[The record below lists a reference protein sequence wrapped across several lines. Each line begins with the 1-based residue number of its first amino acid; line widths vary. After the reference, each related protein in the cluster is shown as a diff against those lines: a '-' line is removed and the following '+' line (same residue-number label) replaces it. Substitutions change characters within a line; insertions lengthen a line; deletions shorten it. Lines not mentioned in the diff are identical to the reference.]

1 MKLSSSLIAI
11 SACIGTLTGCSAF
24 TLQTPNRFSSS
35 LGLERNGKPDFDIF
49 PEKYESVIERIDGGG
64 TIKSCKLPTWAT
76 RVQYKIESF
85 GRPVKGTVELW
96 LGPGRST
103 HTLQFDTEDG
113 IEFPIESVL
122 QFKNGHDG
130 SPVMKVS
137 TTDDYCF
144 PLKFSASVP
153 SPKRA
158 LEIAA
163 NTEKAFYAATKEEK
177 MVIQGSQTD
186 GKQGAWKYWNIPQEV
201 DSIQLIGWSV
211 DTGKYSFKVN
221 CELLQGPN
229 NVKQS
234 VLLQCG
240 GGSQP
245 YHMVLKTPGSGW
257 VVRMQN
263 KKFMEDGLI
272 QFAVL
277 PYTKKDVEAKDLA
290 AWSVNF

>member
-1 MKLSSSLIAI
+1 MDTMDLPLWYVSDLS
-11 SACIGTLTGCSAF
+11 IG
-24 TLQTPNRFSSS
+24 P
-35 LGLERNGKPDFDIF
+35 LGLTEN
-49 PEKYESVIERIDGGG
+49 S
-64 TIKSCKLPTWAT
+64 L
-76 RVQYKIESF
+76 
-85 GRPVKGTVELW
+85 L
-96 LGPGRST
+96 T
-103 HTLQFDTEDG
+103 HTFITSFIWRFGEQ
-113 IEFPIESVL
+113 
-122 QFKNGHDG
+122 
-130 SPVMKVS
+130 KVS

-153 SPKRA
+153 NPKRA
-158 LEIAA
+158 LELAA

-211 DTGKYSFKVN
+211 DTGKKSFKVN

>member
-1 MKLSSSLIAI
+1 M
-11 SACIGTLTGCSAF
+11 
-24 TLQTPNRFSSS
+24 
-35 LGLERNGKPDFDIF
+35 
-49 PEKYESVIERIDGGG
+49 
-64 TIKSCKLPTWAT
+64 
-76 RVQYKIESF
+76 
-85 GRPVKGTVELW
+85 
-96 LGPGRST
+96 
-103 HTLQFDTEDG
+103 
-113 IEFPIESVL
+113 
-122 QFKNGHDG
+122 
-130 SPVMKVS
+130 
-137 TTDDYCF
+137 
-144 PLKFSASVP
+144 KFSASVP
-153 SPKRA
+153 NPARA

-163 NTEKAFYAATKEEK
+163 NTEKAFYGATKEEK

-201 DSIQLIGWSV
+201 DSVQLIGWSI

-240 GGSQP
+240 RGSQP
-245 YHMVLKTPGSGW
+245 YHMVLQTPGSGW

-277 PYTKKDVEAKDLA
+277 PYTKKDVAAKDLA